1 MCWIIVHLNLHDLDT
16 PKFDVES
23 NFVIVMII
31 NVEGD
36 FKAYHDMNK
45 GDELDYVTPFTR
57 PSVWNQK
64 KKLG

>member
-1 MCWIIVHLNLHDLDT
+1 
-16 PKFDVES
+16 
-23 NFVIVMII
+23 
-31 NVEGD
+31 
-36 FKAYHDMNK
+36 MNK

>member
-1 MCWIIVHLNLHDLDT
+1 VHLNLHDLDT

-57 PSVWNQK
+57 PSV
-64 KKLG
+64 